1 MVYYQKRKNTRA
13 EAGVNLK
20 LRDFPPLSA
29 KSKFKLVEK
38 PRRVSYHGRT
48 ERNGGISMAF
58 GERLQEVRKQSGMT
72 QETFAE
78 QLHVSRQA
86 VSRWES
92 GRGYPEIEKLLY
104 ICRRCHV
111 TLDTLFADELPPQET
126 AVAPEEAQPPLA
138 GKPLKRAFDDFL
150 SNLSPYDKLIG
161 GTLIFI
167 VLLSLMALAHS
178 MKGGSG
184 SNMTFIWIAAIVVFG
199 IAEAATAG
207 LVSIWFVA
215 GAVAALLA
223 VQLDAALWLQIVV
236 FLAVSIAALVATRPL
251 ARKMLDK
258 TIVPTNA
265 DRVLHHPA
273 KVVEEIDNENARGAV
288 YTDGK
293 TWTARSEDG
302 AVIPRGTMVTVVRME
317 GVKLFVREKKEE
329 Q

>member
-1 MVYYQKRKNTRA
+1 
-13 EAGVNLK
+13 
-20 LRDFPPLSA
+20 
-29 KSKFKLVEK
+29 
-38 PRRVSYHGRT
+38 
-48 ERNGGISMAF
+48 MAF
-58 GERLQEVRKQSGMT
+58 GEKLQEVRKQSGMT

-92 GRGYPEIEKLLY
+92 GRGYPEIEKILY
-104 ICRRCHV
+104 ICHRYHT
-111 TLDTLFADELPPQET
+111 TLDALFADELPPIE
-126 AVAPEEAQPPLA
+126 AEEAEVEQPIA
-138 GKPLKRAFDDFL
+138 GKPLKRSFVDFL

-184 SNMTFIWIAAIVVFG
+184 GNMTFVWIAAIVIFG

-207 LVSIWFVA
+207 LVSIWFV
-215 GAVAALLA
+215 
-223 VQLDAALWLQIVV
+223 LWLQIVV

-251 ARKMLDK
+251 AHKMLDK

-265 DRVLHHPA
+265 DRVLHHTA
-273 KVVEEIDNENARGAV
+273 KVTETIDNENTTGAV
-288 YTDGK
+288 YIDGK

-302 AVIPRGTMVTVVRME
+302 DVIARGSMVTIVRME
-317 GVKLFVREKKEE
+317 GVKLFVRKERE
-329 Q
+329 EP

>member
-1 MVYYQKRKNTRA
+1 
-13 EAGVNLK
+13 
-20 LRDFPPLSA
+20 
-29 KSKFKLVEK
+29 
-38 PRRVSYHGRT
+38 
-48 ERNGGISMAF
+48 MAF

-78 QLHVSRQA
+78 
-86 VSRWES
+86 
-92 GRGYPEIEKLLY
+92 
-104 ICRRCHV
+104 
-111 TLDTLFADELPPQET
+111 
-126 AVAPEEAQPPLA
+126 PEEAQPPIA

-161 GTLIFI
+161 GTLVFI

-184 SNMTFIWIAAIVVFG
+184 GNMTFIWIAAIVVFG
-199 IAEAATAG
+199 VAEAATAG

-223 VQLDAALWLQIVV
+223 VQLNAALWLQIVV

-251 ARKMLDK
+251 AHKMLDK

-288 YTDGK
+288 YVDGK

-302 AVIPRGTMVTVVRME
+302 AVIPWGAMVTVVRME

>member
-1 MVYYQKRKNTRA
+1 
-13 EAGVNLK
+13 
-20 LRDFPPLSA
+20 
-29 KSKFKLVEK
+29 
-38 PRRVSYHGRT
+38 
-48 ERNGGISMAF
+48 MAF
-58 GERLQEVRKQSGMT
+58 GEKLQEVRKQSGMT

-86 VSRWES
+86 FVFIQVYANFGGEGLGGVAVVSGEQDRIRTRLAH
-92 GRGYPEIEKLLY
+92 GGYGH
-104 ICRRCHV
+104 CHV
-111 TLDTLFADELPPQET
+111 GAERAE
-126 AVAPEEAQPPLA
+126 VEQPIA
-138 GKPLKRAFDDFL
+138 GKPLKRSFVDFL

-184 SNMTFIWIAAIVVFG
+184 GNMTFVWIAAIVIFG

-215 GAVAALLA
+215 GAVAALLSLELGA
-223 VQLDAALWLQIVV
+223 VLWLQIVV

-251 ARKMLDK
+251 AHKMLDK

-265 DRVLHHPA
+265 DRVLHHTA
-273 KVVEEIDNENARGAV
+273 KVTETIDNENTTGAV
-288 YTDGK
+288 YIDGK

-302 AVIPRGTMVTVVRME
+302 DVIARGSMVTIIRME
-317 GVKLFVREKKEE
+317 GVKLFVRKERE
-329 Q
+329 EP

>member
-1 MVYYQKRKNTRA
+1 
-13 EAGVNLK
+13 
-20 LRDFPPLSA
+20 
-29 KSKFKLVEK
+29 
-38 PRRVSYHGRT
+38 
-48 ERNGGISMAF
+48 MAF
-58 GERLQEVRKQSGMT
+58 GEKLQEVRKRSGMT

-92 GRGYPEIEKLLY
+92 GRGYPEMEKILY
-104 ICRRCHV
+104 ICHRYHV
-111 TLDTLFADELPPQET
+111 TLDALFADELQPVE
-126 AVAPEEAQPPLA
+126 AEEEPEVGQPIP
-138 GKPLKRAFDDFL
+138 GKPLKRSFMDFL

-161 GTLIFI
+161 GTLTFI
-167 VLLSLMALAHS
+167 VVLSLMALAHS
-178 MKGGSG
+178 MKGGSEG
-184 SNMTFIWIAAIVVFG
+184 NMTFVWIAAIIVFG

-223 VQLDAALWLQIVV
+223 VQLGAALWLQIVI

-251 ARKMLDK
+251 AHKMLDK

-265 DRVLHHPA
+265 DRVLHHKA

-288 YTDGK
+288 YIDGK

-302 AVIPRGTMVTVVRME
+302 GVVPWGSMVTVVKME
-317 GVKLFVREKKEE
+317 GVKLFVREEREE
-329 Q
+329 P